1 MSKHKTMFSNK
12 WIPVVAVRLAV
23 IELFFLVGL
32 SQWPGKFALA
42 QVKETPALLPS
53 AANARTTPQNSE
65 SSLRSYVIG
74 PGDILQVDVWKEPEA
89 SMPSVVVRSDGVIS
103 LPLIKEISV
112 AGMTPR
118 ELEQLITQ
126 KLARL
131 IRDADVTVLVKE
143 IHSEKIYVVGAVKKE
158 GPITLQGPLTVV
170 QAIAECGGFTDY
182 AKRSKIYILRLQH
195 GKQLRFSFDY
205 SAVIRGQRPEQNIVL
220 APGDS
225 IVVPQ

>member
-1 MSKHKTMFSNK
+1 MFST
-12 WIPVVAVRLAV
+12 IRMSTLVARSAA
-23 IELFFLVGL
+23 IELFFVVGL
-32 SQWPGKFALA
+32 SQWPALA

-53 AANARTTPQNSE
+53 AANTRTAAQRSE
-65 SSLRSYVIG
+65 SPLRSYVIG
-74 PGDILQVDVWKEPEA
+74 PGDILQVNVWKEPEA

-103 LPLIKEISV
+103 LPLIKEIPV

-170 QAIAECGGFTDY
+170 QAIAESGGFTDY
-182 AKRSKIYILRLQH
+182 AKRNKIYILRLQH
-195 GKQLRFSFDY
+195 GKQVRFPFDY
-205 SAVIRGQRPEQNIVL
+205 SAVIRGQRPEQNITL